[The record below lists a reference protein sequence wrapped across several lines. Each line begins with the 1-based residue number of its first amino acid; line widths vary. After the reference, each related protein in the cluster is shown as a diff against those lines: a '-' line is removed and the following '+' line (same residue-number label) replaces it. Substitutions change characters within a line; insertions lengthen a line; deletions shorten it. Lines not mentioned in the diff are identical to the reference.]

1 MNRFVTSSLGA
12 IFLTAALAGTS
23 HAAMPSSS
31 MSPVDRALAAD
42 HNPRFVIETL
52 DEIEKHDMKSDYLGS
67 LSPSSPEARGLQTA
81 IAENKVLRKE
91 LLSQD
96 VDLKNLIYAD
106 EADDGSFILYMR

>member
-1 MNRFVTSSLGA
+1 MNRFVSSSLGA

-23 HAAMPSSS
+23 HAAMSPAA

-42 HNPRFVIETL
+42 HNPRFIIETL
-52 DEIEKHDMKSDYLGS
+52 DEIEKHDIKLDYLGS

-81 IAENKVLRKE
+81 ISENKVLRKE
-91 LLSQD
+91 LMSQN
-96 VDLKNLIYAD
+96 VELKNLIYAD